1 MAEVIHDR
9 EMEWRSYKGYIKIK
23 DMEDIHVINVVHML
37 AIRIKKAKD
46 SIKQLENSVDDEL
59 GLHSLRLEYREETLK
74 TLSDIFDNFKA
85 EMGFRNLSFD
95 LLGKAPYPFEDETG
109 CVRLWDE
116 ESKKFNIKSPSVRFS
131 MED

>member
-85 EMGFRNLSFD
+85 EMGFSNLSFD
-95 LLGKAPYPFEDETG
+95 LLGKAPYPFEAVTG
-109 CVRLWDE
+109 CVLLWDE
-116 ESKKFNIKSPSVRFS
+116 
-131 MED
+131 